1 MIFDPA
7 NAGAGAEVGSFD
19 WQVNSDG
26 HLLITTEHGTSLE
39 YLPLANRVWGVI
51 ERDDSDS
58 VIGMNVTFGG
68 ERDYDD
74 VNANAFTPGFYTLE
88 WSWLDDRNSQFWI
101 EINED
106 GSARSVWTADHN
118 GDGIV
123 TVSESQINTGDWRNE
138 FENLMIN
145 FYRNNGPD
153 NYDPCASDELEGCV
167 IYNRRFW
174 DIFAVDGDRFYVGH
188 THTFFDY
195 LDDYQTRYLLDA
207 RYWVRLDEAPIELVE
222 D

>member
-68 ERDYDD
+68 ERDYEELMQTPLRP
-74 VNANAFTPGFYTLE
+74 AFT
-88 WSWLDDRNSQFWI
+88 
-101 EINED
+101 
-106 GSARSVWTADHN
+106 RSN
-118 GDGIV
+118 GAG
-123 TVSESQINTGDWRNE
+123 
-138 FENLMIN
+138 
-145 FYRNNGPD
+145 
-153 NYDPCASDELEGCV
+153 
-167 IYNRRFW
+167 
-174 DIFAVDGDRFYVGH
+174 
-188 THTFFDY
+188 
-195 LDDYQTRYLLDA
+195 
-207 RYWVRLDEAPIELVE
+207 
-222 D
+222 